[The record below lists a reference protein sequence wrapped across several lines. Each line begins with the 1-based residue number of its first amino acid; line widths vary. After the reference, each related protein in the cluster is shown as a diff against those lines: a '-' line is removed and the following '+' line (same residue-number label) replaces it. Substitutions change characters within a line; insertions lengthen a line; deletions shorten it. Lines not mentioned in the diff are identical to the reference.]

1 MAERIRKRGLVIL
14 ISDLFDE
21 PKNIMNGL
29 KHFRHRRQEVIVFH
43 IMDRKELEF
52 DFNNR
57 TRFKDMETGE
67 EITTEPW
74 HIRSDYTKL
83 ISELQS
89 FYRKECRLNLI
100 DYVPLF
106 TDENLDRG
114 LNGYFNKRQ
123 KLG

>member
-1 MAERIRKRGLVIL
+1 
-14 ISDLFDE
+14 
-21 PKNIMNGL
+21 
-29 KHFRHRRQEVIVFH
+29 
-43 IMDRKELEF
+43 
-52 DFNNR
+52 
-57 TRFKDMETGE
+57 METGE